1 MSRSRYCIAVFSLLL
16 SLSLL
21 LAAAPQ
27 QADWKD
33 VTEAIREGLPKTA
46 IEKLDPILSSALEE
60 KRYAEAVKAIAMKI
74 VLEANIQGNKP
85 EERITRMEAAIETAP
100 DEMKP
105 LMQAILANWYWNY
118 FHQNSWR
125 FLQRTPGTGTNGDDF
140 TTWDLSRILNEI
152 DTQFQA
158 ALSNPEALQKIPVSQ
173 FDALLEKGTAP
184 DSYRPTLFDVL
195 AHNAIEFYA
204 AGEQA
209 GNRKTDAFDLMAD
222 GPIFGPV
229 EDFVDWKPNTKD
241 PSSLTLRA
249 IELYQQLLRFHRD
262 DEDQSAFLD
271 NDLGRLRFGFNRAVG
286 EAKDTRYQAALR
298 RFADEQRTSVLS
310 ARALYDLA
318 TAIRNDGDWKQA
330 HDIASD
336 GLERFPDSIGG
347 HRCFNLIQTI
357 EAKACRV
364 STERVWNRPAP
375 TIDVTYRNVTKI
387 YFRLIPFQFS
397 EVVKQQRLPGQ
408 LSQQGR
414 MNLLRQKPT
423 HEWTSDLPATDDYL
437 ERVERLPIPD
447 DVASGSYFLVS
458 STDPAFR
465 DTDNQISFTEIWVS
479 DLALVIRN
487 HNGRGIIDGFVLH
500 AESGEPIRN
509 AKVNAWTRER
519 GTFRSVPGVTTN
531 QDGLFRFAMNNR
543 TELTFLANCEGEEL
557 SSGNYVRSSLN
568 DPPKA
573 REQTMIF
580 TDRALYRPGQ
590 TVHYKGISMRV
601 DQDKNNYRVLPNRE
615 LTLVFSDVNGKEI
628 ERQRHRT
635 NDYGSFSGSVT
646 APRDRLMG
654 RMSLAVIDG
663 ARGNASVTV
672 EEYKRPKFRVEI
684 DPLKSPAKLDEN
696 VVIQGTATAYT
707 GAAIND
713 AEVRWRVVRDV
724 QYPVWWQWRCWWMPP
739 QSNGSQE
746 ISRGTTVTNSN
757 GKFDL
762 RFTAKPDA
770 SVLKESEP
778 TFRYTIYADITDSTG
793 ETRSAQKAI
802 QLGYTALTATISA
815 DTWLSE
821 ETPTTLNVRTTTLDG
836 VGQDA
841 NGTIK
846 VFEVKQPEKVTR
858 APFRRSRMADRTKP
872 DPSNPNSWPTG
883 ELVRELDFQTDPAG
897 NTEIEIELTAGLYR
911 AKLSTKDEYGA
922 DVSAE
927 IPLQI
932 LAPNAKKL
940 DLRIPNLYAA
950 EHQSVEPGEPY
961 VALWGTG
968 YESGRAYVEVTQRG
982 KLLQSYW
989 TPVDQTQV
997 RIQQPVDESMRGGFT
1012 VRTTFV
1018 RENRSYVHTQRVEVP
1033 WTNKRLNLS
1042 WEHMVSKL
1050 KPGAEETWTAI
1061 IRGTDAQARVAEMV
1075 ATMYDASLDAYL
1087 AHNWPDAFGVFRQNY
1102 DYTQILFENQL
1113 QNLYAF
1119 VQNWR
1124 QERRDGTLTY
1134 RRFPRMIIEQTVPYS
1149 RLSKQMRGQA
1159 MMMDGAVANAAPAME
1174 GLAAS
1179 APGLGVDFDVNFG
1192 EAADKQTD
1200 LDLSNVSARK
1210 NLQETAFFY
1219 PHLVSDSD
1227 GEVRLEFKMPEAL
1240 TEWRFLGFAHQK
1252 DLSAGLLRGTTVTA
1266 KDLMI
1271 QPNPPRFLREGDEV
1285 EFTIKVSNQSAT
1297 HQSGSVRLTF
1307 SDARTNK
1314 NVDKRLGITSP
1325 DQEFSLS
1332 AGESQ
1337 SYSWSL
1343 RVPDNLGFLT
1353 YKAVGSTGRL
1363 SDGEEGYLPVL
1374 SRRILVTESMPLP
1387 IRGVETK
1394 EFDFKKLL
1402 ESRNSSTLQHQSLTV
1417 QMTSNPS
1424 WYAVLALPYL
1434 MEFPHECSEQTF
1446 NRFYAN
1452 ALATHIANSDPKIRR
1467 VFDQWRATPALES
1480 PLEKNEDLK
1489 SLLIEETPWYRE
1501 SQSESQSR
1509 RNVGLL
1515 FENNRM
1521 SQESK
1526 RAFQK
1531 LSQMQRPDGTWSWF
1545 PGGPANT
1552 YITMYIHAGFGRMR
1566 HLGIDLDI
1574 APALKAITHLDEWAK
1589 KTYDEIKPEERKQNH
1604 LTTKMAFYLYG
1615 RSFFLR
1621 DQPIADKH
1629 RVSNEYWISQA
1640 KEHWLDL
1647 ASRQSQAHLA
1657 VALKRFNQME
1667 SAREIMTS
1675 IKERSVTNE
1684 ELGMYWRDTERSW
1697 WWYRAPIETQAMM
1710 IEAFDEVMDD
1720 QDAVEDC
1727 KVWLL
1732 KQKQTQ
1738 DWKTTKA
1745 TADAVYALLL
1755 RGENL
1760 LASDELVTIS
1770 LGDESIQPQDTE
1782 AGTGFY
1788 EARIVGNSVEPSMG
1802 KITVS
1807 KKDPGVAWGG
1817 IHWQYMEDMA
1827 NITPHD
1833 STPLRLEKKLFTKV
1847 NTDEGPKLKA
1857 VNGPI
1862 AVGDELVVRVILRT
1876 DRDMEYVHL
1885 KDYRGSGTEPVNVLS
1900 RYQYQDGLA
1909 YYEST
1914 RDTASHFFIDYL
1926 PKGTYVFEYATRVQ
1940 LKGKYQTGVAEIQCM
1955 YAPEFNSHSESLA
1968 ITVD

>member
-27 QADWKD
+27 QGDWND
-33 VTEAIREGLPKTA
+33 VNEAISQGRPKTA
-46 IEKLDPILSSALEE
+46 IERLGPILSSALEQE
-60 KRYAEAVKAIAMKI
+60 RYGEAVKAIAMKI
-74 VLEANIQGNKP
+74 ALEANIQGNKP
-85 EERITRMEAAIETAP
+85 EERITRMEAAIQTAP

-105 LMQAILANWYWNY
+105 VMRAILANWYWNY
-118 FHQNSWR
+118 FQQNRWR
-125 FLQRTPGTGTNGDDF
+125 FLQRTSGTSTNDDDF

-152 DTQFQA
+152 DSQFQET
-158 ALSNPEALQKIPVSQ
+158 LSNSEALRKIPVSEY
-173 FDALLEKGTAP
+173 DALLEKGSAP

-195 AHNAIEFYA
+195 AHNAIDFYA

-209 GNRKTDAFDLMAD
+209 GNKKTDAFDLTAD

-229 EDFVDWKPNTKD
+229 NDFVDWKPVTKD
-241 PSSLTLRA
+241 QSSLTLRA
-249 IELYQQLLRFHRD
+249 IVLYQQLLQFHLN

-271 NDLGRLRFGFNRAVG
+271 NDLGRLRFGANRAVG
-286 EAKDTRYQAALR
+286 EAKDSRYQVALR
-298 RFADEQRTSVLS
+298 RFAEEHRTNVLS
-310 ARALYDLA
+310 ARALSDLA

-330 HDIASD
+330 HEIASD
-336 GLERFPDSIGG
+336 GLKRFPDSIGG
-347 HRCFNLIQTI
+347 DRCFNLIQAI
-357 EAKACRV
+357 EAKTCGV
-364 STERVWNRPAP
+364 STERVWNVP
-375 TIDVTYRNVTKI
+375 TPMIDVTYRNVSKI
-387 YFRLIPFQFS
+387 YFRLIPFQFAES
-397 EVVKQQRLPGQ
+397 IKQQHLPGQ

-414 MNLLRQKPT
+414 LNLLQQKPIL
-423 HEWTSDLPATDDYL
+423 EWSADLPATDDYL

-447 DVASGSYFLVS
+447 DVASGSYYLVS
-458 STDPAFR
+458 SNDPEFR
-465 DTDNQISFTEIWVS
+465 RTNNQLSFTEIWVS

-487 HNGRGIIDGFVLH
+487 HSGRGMIDGFVLH
-500 AESGEPIRN
+500 AESGEPIVN
-509 AKVNAWTRER
+509 AKVNAWTRDR
-519 GTFRSVPGVTTN
+519 GAFRPLPTVTTDN
-531 QDGLFRFAMNNR
+531 DGLFRFKMNSR
-543 TELTFLANCEGEEL
+543 SELAFLANFEGDEL

-568 DPPKA
+568 DPPQA

-601 DQDKNNYRVLPNRE
+601 DQDKNNYHVLPNLD

-635 NDYGSFSGSVT
+635 NDYGSFSGSVS

-654 RMSLAVIDG
+654 RMSLTVIDG
-663 ARGNASVTV
+663 AIGNASVTV

-684 DPLKSPAKLDEN
+684 DPPSSPAKLDDN

-739 QSNGSQE
+739 QSGGSQE
-746 ISRGTTVTNSN
+746 ISRGTTSTNSN

-762 RFTAKPDA
+762 QFNAKPDA
-770 SVLKESEP
+770 AVSKESEP

-793 ETRSAQKAI
+793 ETRSAQRTI
-802 QLGYTALTATISA
+802 QVGYTALRANITTDS
-815 DTWLSE
+815 WLTE
-821 ETPTTLNVRTTTLDG
+821 ETPTVLEIRTTTLDG
-836 VGQDA
+836 IGQA
-841 NGTIK
+841 VKGTIK
-846 VFEVKQPEKVTR
+846 VFQVKQPEKVTR
-858 APFRRSRMADRTKP
+858 APFRRSPVMDRTKP
-872 DPSNPNSWPTG
+872 DPGNPNSWPTG
-883 ELVRELDFQTDPAG
+883 DLVRELKFETDPAG
-897 NTEIEIELTAGLYR
+897 NARIKMELTSGLYR
-911 AKLSTKDEYGA
+911 AKLLTKDEYGA
-922 DVSAE
+922 DVTAE
-927 IPLQI
+927 LPLQI
-932 LAPNAKKL
+932 LAPDAKKL
-940 DLRIPNLYAA
+940 DLRIPNLFTAVN
-950 EHQSVEPGEPY
+950 QSVEPGQSY

-989 TPVDQTQV
+989 TPVGQTQV
-997 RIQQPVDESMRGGFT
+997 RIEQPVDETMRGGFT

-1018 RENRSYVHTQRVEVP
+1018 RQNRSYVHNQRVEVP
-1033 WTNKRLNLS
+1033 WSNKQLDLS

-1061 IRGTDAQARVAEMV
+1061 IRGSDARARVAEMV

-1087 AHNWPDAFGVFRQNY
+1087 AQNWPDAFGVFRQNY
-1102 DYTQILFENQL
+1102 DYTQVLFENQL
-1113 QNLYAF
+1113 QNLRAF
-1119 VQNWR
+1119 VQDWR

-1134 RRFPRMIIEQTVPYS
+1134 RRFPRMIMEQSIPYAMLGK
-1149 RLSKQMRGQA
+1149 RMRGQA
-1159 MMMDGAVANAAPAME
+1159 MMDGAVAAPAPAME
-1174 GLAAS
+1174 AMS
-1179 APGLGVDFDVNFG
+1179 ANATKLGVDFDVNFG
-1192 EAADKQTD
+1192 ETAADKQTD

-1219 PHLVSDSD
+1219 PHLVSDAD

-1240 TEWRFLGFAHQK
+1240 TEWQFLGFAHQK

-1271 QPNPPRFLREGDEV
+1271 QPNPPRFLREGDEI
-1285 EFTIKVSNQSAT
+1285 EFTVKVSNQSAT

-1307 SDARTNK
+1307 SDARTSE
-1314 NVDKRLGITSP
+1314 NVDTKLGIRSR
-1325 DQEFSLS
+1325 DQDFSLA
-1332 AGESQ
+1332 AGESK
-1337 SYSWSL
+1337 SYSWNL
-1343 RVPDNLGFLT
+1343 RVPDDLGFLT

-1387 IRGVETK
+1387 VRGVETK

-1402 ESRNSSTLQHQSLTV
+1402 DSSNSSTLQHQSLTV

-1424 WYAVLALPYL
+1424 WYAVLSLPYL

-1452 ALATHIANSDPKIRR
+1452 ALAAHIANSDPKINR
-1467 VFDQWRATPALES
+1467 VFEQWRATPALES
-1480 PLEKNEDLK
+1480 PLERNQELK

-1515 FENNRM
+1515 FDNNRM

-1531 LSQMQRPDGTWSWF
+1531 LSQMQRPDGTWPWF

-1552 YITMYIHAGFGRMR
+1552 YITLYIHAGFGRMR
-1566 HLGIDLDI
+1566 HLGVDLDV
-1574 APALKAITHLDEWAK
+1574 APALKAINHLDDWAT
-1589 KTYDEIKPEERKQNH
+1589 KTYEEIKPKEKKQNH
-1604 LTTKMAFYLYG
+1604 LTARIAFYLYG

-1629 RVSNEYWISQA
+1629 RVANAYWISQA
-1640 KEHWLDL
+1640 KEHWLEL
-1647 ASRQSQAHLA
+1647 TNRQSQAHLA
-1657 VALKRFNQME
+1657 VALKRFNQM
-1667 SAREIMTS
+1667 SPATKIMTS
-1675 IKERSVTNE
+1675 IKERSVTNDE
-1684 ELGMYWRDTERSW
+1684 FGMFWRDTERSW

-1720 QDAVEDC
+1720 QDAVENC

-1760 LASDELVTIS
+1760 LESDELVTIS
-1770 LGDESIQPQDTE
+1770 LGGESIQAQDVE

-1788 EARIVGNSVEPSMG
+1788 EARILGKSIEPSMG
-1802 KITVS
+1802 QITIT

-1817 IHWQYMEDMA
+1817 IHWQYMEDME
-1827 NITPHD
+1827 NITPHHG
-1833 STPLRLEKKLFTKV
+1833 TPLLLEKELFTKV
-1847 NTDEGPKLKA
+1847 NTDDGPKLKS
-1857 VNGPI
+1857 VTGPI

-1876 DRDMEYVHL
+1876 DRDMEYIHL

-1926 PKGTYVFEYATRVQ
+1926 PKGTYVFEYSTRVQ

-1955 YAPEFNSHSESLA
+1955 YAPEFNSHSESLT